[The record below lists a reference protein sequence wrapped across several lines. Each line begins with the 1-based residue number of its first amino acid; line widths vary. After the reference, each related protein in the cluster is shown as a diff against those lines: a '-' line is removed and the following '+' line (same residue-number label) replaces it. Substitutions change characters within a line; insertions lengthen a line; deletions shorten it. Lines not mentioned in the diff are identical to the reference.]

1 MTTWYEAERRRSV
14 LHARAC
20 ASMRHAAGMHFVGL
34 DLAWGT
40 KNPTGVAVLDDSGT
54 LRHASTVR
62 TDEEIVDAVR
72 AAAPGACVVG
82 IDAPLIVNNA
92 KGSRPAEQALGRD
105 FAAYEAGAHP
115 ANTGNP
121 AFAEGTR
128 GGRIAHLLGLDIDP
142 ASRASRR
149 ALEVYP
155 HPATVA
161 LFRLGQ
167 SLKYKNK
174 PGRPIEQ
181 LQGELLTLLRLLESL
196 ETAKPALRLR
206 HSEHWQQLADT
217 VQQATR
223 KAQLRAAED
232 PIDAVI
238 CAYVAVLAHQAP
250 ERLTTYGDVATGYIV
265 TPTLPDDLRP
275 SRHSPTQQSR
285 AEVVGAARR
294 EYAVQFPMVE
304 RAAAAAVELIAGVLD
319 DAGLNYL
326 SVDGRAKTVA
336 SFAEKASREVDGV
349 PLYADPIR
357 DIGDTIGVR
366 VITYV
371 RGDVD
376 AVVQLLAAETEVL
389 DDRDLGL
396 ETASEG
402 RFGYASRH
410 LQVRIHAEDRARHP
424 ALGDRRVQVQIR
436 TVLQHAW
443 AEFEHDIRYKGSIP
457 PEQRADFDRRF
468 TLAAGL
474 LEVADGEFSTI
485 RDKLRSGVA
494 ETLSSG
500 ASADRISSRE
510 LAAYLAGQYDD
521 AAWSRADHY
530 AWMAGLVHELGI
542 ESLTQLADTLR
553 TVDAAPIDERMAYRT
568 PPGAVRRLDDALLYR
583 FGEEYVAL
591 DGNAHRVERLES
603 RLAKLRGES
612 S

>member
-1 MTTWYEAERRRSV
+1 
-14 LHARAC
+14 
-20 ASMRHAAGMHFVGL
+20 MRHAAGMHYVGV
-34 DLAWGT
+34 DLAWVT
-40 KNPTGVAVLDDSGT
+40 RNPTGVAVLDESGA
-54 LRHASTVR
+54 LCHASAVR
-62 TDEEIVDAVR
+62 TDDEIVAAVR
-72 AAAPGACVVG
+72 SAVPADCIVG
-82 IDAPLIVNNA
+82 IDAPLIVVNP
-92 KGSRPAEQALGRD
+92 KGSRPAERALGRD

-121 AFAEGTR
+121 AFADGTR
-128 GGRIAHLLGLDIDP
+128 GGRVAGLLGLDMDP
-142 ASRASRR
+142 DSTAARR
-149 ALEVYP
+149 AIEVYP

-174 PGRPIEQ
+174 PGRSLDQ
-181 LQGELLTLLRLLESL
+181 LRGELLTLVRLLESL
-196 ETAKPALRLR
+196 ETAKPALRLKQ
-206 HSEHWQQLADT
+206 SEHWRRLADV
-217 VQQATR
+217 VQHATR
-223 KAQLRAAED
+223 KAQLRRAED
-232 PIDAVI
+232 PIDAVV
-238 CAYVAVLAHQAP
+238 CAYVAMLAHQAAD
-250 ERLTTYGDVATGYIV
+250 RVTTYGDFATGYIV
-265 TPTLPDDLRP
+265 TPTLPADLRP
-275 SRHSPTQQSR
+275 SRQSPTRQSR
-285 AEVVGAARR
+285 ADVVGAARR

-304 RAAAAAVELIAGVLD
+304 QAADAAVALIAGVLD

-326 SVDGRAKTVA
+326 TVEGRAKTVA
-336 SFAEKASREVDGV
+336 SFAEKATREVDGA

-410 LQVRIHAEDRARHP
+410 LQVRVRAEDRAEHP
-424 ALGDRRVQVQIR
+424 ALADRRVQVQIR

-485 RDKLRSGVA
+485 RDKLRTGAA
-494 ETLSSG
+494 ETLTSG
-500 ASADRISSRE
+500 LDTDHISSRE

-542 ESLTQLADTLR
+542 GSLAELADTLR
-553 TVDAAPIDERMAYRT
+553 TVDSAPIDERMAYRT

-591 DGNAHRVERLES
+591 DGNAHRVERLAS

-612 S
+612 P